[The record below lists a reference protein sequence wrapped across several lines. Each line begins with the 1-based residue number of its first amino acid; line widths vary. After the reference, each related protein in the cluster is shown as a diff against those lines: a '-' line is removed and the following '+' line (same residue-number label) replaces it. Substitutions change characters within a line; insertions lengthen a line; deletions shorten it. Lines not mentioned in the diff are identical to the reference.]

1 MKNLEFLNSFSEN
14 AVNVLLK
21 ATMSEFS
28 YKVSAAV
35 LEQRVLCFDTELFEV
50 EREELNTDV
59 YQATFG
65 SSMTLLTYSLN
76 SSSWNTANASNSIE
90 SYAVEITEEYLRR
103 VELPYN
109 NNQVNPQTV
118 TQRKVILFGKLG
130 VEKASM
136 IKLTHNDTNQQNS
149 K

>member
-1 MKNLEFLNSFSEN
+1 
-14 AVNVLLK
+14 
-21 ATMSEFS
+21 MSET
-28 YKVSAAV
+28 K
-35 LEQRVLCFDTELFEV
+35 E
-50 EREELNTDV
+50 EREKGEENQENRAKSQKEIHSKLKIKSKKSNLTEESHAV
-59 YQATFG
+59 G